1 MFETKK
7 ALKLLKDDV
16 DLCMRIGSMAEEYM
30 AEWPDSPEE
39 DILEY
44 IFDVF
49 ISETMNENGDSP
61 YDEADEVKVSKE
73 IVRISGIRI

>member
-30 AEWPDSPEE
+30 AEWPDSSEE

>member
-16 DLCMRIGSMAEEYM
+16 ELCRRIGSMAEEYK

-49 ISETMNENGDSP
+49 IFETMNENGDSP

>member
-1 MFETKK
+1 MFGTKK
-7 ALKLLKDDV
+7 ALKLLKEDV
-16 DLCMRIGSMAEEYM
+16 DLCRRIGSMAEEYM

>member
-7 ALKLLKDDV
+7 ALKFLNENV
-16 DLCMRIGSMAEEYM
+16 DLCRRIGSMAEEYM

-39 DILEY
+39 DIFEY
-44 IFDVF
+44 IFDAF